1 MANPVPRVLDRRT
14 LNRTLLERQ
23 LLRERS
29 RTGAAEAVRHLV
41 GLQSQVPETPY
52 VGLWTR
58 LAGFGFE
65 ELAGLL
71 TGRRVVRIASLRGTV
86 HLLDAEDAL
95 WLRPLLQPALERQ
108 FESSRWARG
117 VAGVPRAEL
126 ARVGRELVEERPRTP
141 AELRAELGPRW
152 PEADPAAL
160 ATALRHLL
168 PLVQLP
174 PRGVWGRGGGALHTT
189 LTHWLGR
196 PSEPYDPA
204 GDPDPAAREAATREA
219 VRRYLAAFGP
229 ATAADAQRWSGL
241 TGLRRTMAGMELTTY
256 RDEAGRTLFDLPEAG
271 LADPETPVPPRL
283 TAPFDNLVLSHQ
295 DRSRVLDEAHRSRVM
310 TVNGLVS
317 GTVLADGWTAGSW
330 RTDRSG
336 GRGAARVTFTVTPFP
351 EASPPARPIP
361 AADRDALTAEAL
373 ALLAVTDPD
382 AEHRVVWA
390 QAE

>member
-14 LNRTLLERQ
+14 LNRTLLDRQ
-23 LLRERS
+23 LLLERS
-29 RTGAAEAVRHLV
+29 GVGAAEAVRHLV

-58 LAGFGFE
+58 LTGFGFD

-71 TGRRVVRIASLRGTV
+71 TGRRVVRIALLRGTV
-86 HLLDAEDAL
+86 HLVDAEDAL

-108 FESSRWARG
+108 FEGSQWARG

-152 PEADPAAL
+152 PQADPAAL

-174 PRGVWGRGGGALHTT
+174 PRGVWGQGGGPLHTT

-196 PSEPYDPA
+196 RCEASA
-204 GDPDPAAREAATREA
+204 DPDPAAREAATREA

-241 TGLRRTMAGMELTTY
+241 TGLRRTMAGMDLVTY
-256 RDEAGRTLFDLPEAG
+256 RDEAGRTLFDLPEAR
-271 LADPETPVPPRL
+271 LTDPQTPAPPRL

-295 DRSRVLDEAHRSRVM
+295 DRSRVLDEAHRFRVM

-336 GRGAARVTFTVTPFP
+336 GRGAARVTLTVTPFP
-351 EASPPARPIP
+351 AATPPARPIP
-361 AADRDALTAEAL
+361 ADDRDALTAQAL
-373 ALLAVTDPD
+373 ELLAVTDPD

-390 QAE
+390 EAE